1 MPGYGLRKGS
11 TQCYHRENLKYLPGR
26 IISMTKEGALLSGDI
41 ISNITNLEERLD
53 EATPPV
59 KGEREIRI
67 KRLENGNILII
78 VSLGVWNVS
87 SLLLDR
93 RGSVISF
100 SVGTIPTQEIIRRGQ
115 TRVKSYQEVI
125 LDRRQVWDY
134 GDDRYVITNDNN
146 IQIIDGKFNN
156 PLAEDMPWIFNTNN
170 LPDSHQVDLQ
180 ATGRAYMIM
189 VLNWLADPQSFET
202 GSLAPKIVMKD
213 GTIV

>member
-1 MPGYGLRKGS
+1 
-11 TQCYHRENLKYLPGR
+11 
-26 IISMTKEGALLSGDI
+26 MTKEGALLSGDI